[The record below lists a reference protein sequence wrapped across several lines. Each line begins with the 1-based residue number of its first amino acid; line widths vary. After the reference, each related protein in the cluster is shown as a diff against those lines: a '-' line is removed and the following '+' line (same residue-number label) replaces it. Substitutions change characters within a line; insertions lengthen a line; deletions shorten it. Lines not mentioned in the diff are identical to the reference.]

1 MIETCR
7 LKDVVIFIQ
16 TIIRTIY
23 FVYTPMIPQAKY
35 IERVDKTIIS
45 KDRQTAEKKI
55 CDNPF
60 LWLTMEL

>member
-23 FVYTPMIPQAKY
+23 FVYTPMIPQEKY

-45 KDRQTAEKKI
+45 KDRQTAEKK
-55 CDNPF
+55 N
-60 LWLTMEL
+60 L

>member
-16 TIIRTIY
+16 TIIRTIFRLY
-23 FVYTPMIPQAKY
+23 FDYSSGKIY

-45 KDRQTAEKKI
+45 KERQIAEKKK
-55 CDNPF
+55 NF
-60 LWLTMEL
+60 

>member
-23 FVYTPMIPQAKY
+23 FLYAPMIPQAKY

-45 KDRQTAEKKI
+45 KDRQIAEKKK
-55 CDNPF
+55 N
-60 LWLTMEL
+60 L